1 MDLFH
6 VFESK
11 VVSDLLGLKLT
22 EVTSLLAVIFAIT
35 YAFVRIV
42 YDAFKKLLGAKII
55 TKIQYI
61 TQPTYARITNNNSYD
76 VDELFKGYSYVLDNP
91 EGITYDPRSLL
102 YSLRIVFASKGL
114 IDYEILDYLDVKSIN
129 ITSGNKDKQLMPLIK
144 KAGLLVYNN
153 QQYNYLLQD
162 YHLTPNT
169 TCYNRFVNL
178 FSKDNFGLLT
188 SGVVK
193 GDIAFVI
200 MVASG
205 ATMGAV
211 YEPTVY
217 LECIEIISTILQS
230 KKRKL
235 GLKNLDLAEFMV
247 RLVSFLLPN
256 EKESKLM
263 CGTLGFSLEL
273 IQIDF
278 LKRNQ
283 SEYLHNCIYHNPN
296 FVKNDFDI
304 IEDECYEYLKFRINN
319 W

>member
-22 EVTSLLAVIFAIT
+22 EVTCLLAVIFAIT

-162 YHLTPNT
+162 YHLTPDT
-169 TCYNRFVNL
+169 SCYNRFVDL

-200 MVASG
+200 MIASG

-211 YEPTVY
+211 YDKTIY
-217 LECIEIISTILQS
+217 LECIEIISKILQAKS
-230 KKRKL
+230 RKL
-235 GLKNLDLAEFMV
+235 EIKNIDLAKFMV
-247 RLVSFLLPN
+247 KLISNLLPSDYDSGMFILSMKFYLEEFQ
-256 EKESKLM
+256 EKNSYR
-263 CGTLGFSLEL
+263 
-273 IQIDF
+273 I
-278 LKRNQ
+278 NQ
-283 SEYLHNCIYHNPN
+283 SLTVQNCIFQSEN
-296 FVKNDFDI
+296 FDKFDFDL
-304 IEDECYEYLKFRINN
+304 IEELCYESIKLFLIN
-319 W
+319 